1 VILNTRTDSKLA
13 NDLITQLALTTPT
26 KSGLLGQMQDNLK
39 NKAADAGKG
48 YWNHETMLL
57 PVMGNPMGQINPA
70 YTQAPQQM
78 GDPMQMLAQYRQT
91 GQMPAIGEGM
101 PYQPSQPFTPEAPK
115 FESVPTGNKTFVA
128 TDTKGVI

>member
-1 VILNTRTDSKLA
+1 MASTMTNKTTMRALEQSFLNGPDR
-13 NDLITQLALTTPT
+13 
-26 KSGLLGQMQDNLK
+26 SGLLGMAQDRARQ
-39 NKAADAGKG
+39 KAVDAGRG
-48 YWNHETMLL
+48 YWNNETMLL
-57 PVMGNPMGQINPA
+57 PVIGNPMGQINPA

-128 TDTKGVI
+128 TDTKGVK